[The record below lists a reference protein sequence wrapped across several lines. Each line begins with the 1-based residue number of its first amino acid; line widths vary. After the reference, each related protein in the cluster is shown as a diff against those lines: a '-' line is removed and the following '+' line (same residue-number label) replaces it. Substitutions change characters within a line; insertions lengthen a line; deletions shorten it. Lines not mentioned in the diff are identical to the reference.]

1 MYALIKGINKQ
12 ILEVTNTES
21 PYFEKIIF
29 FVRPSS
35 NPIGE
40 KALENEAKK
49 IACQVKKPPKER
61 KTAKQLF
68 SGAFYVFLG
77 AGAGCAL
84 SFLLSA
90 VL

>member
-1 MYALIKGINKQ
+1 MIKGINKQ

-35 NPIGE
+35 SSVGE

-49 IACQVKKPPKER
+49 IATQITKPPKE
-61 KTAKQLF
+61 KKSFKSIGMGML
-68 SGAFYVFLG
+68 YVFLG

-84 SFLLSA
+84 TFLLSEI
-90 VL
+90 L